1 MILKRYSVCENR
13 FCEYTIDD
21 NELEGCL
28 EDLYFEDKDAAL
40 EKCKELNL
48 EQQKNSIYKQN
59 EIIAQDLEV
68 AEKIQIFIKLTDG
81 TCFAFKINPIKR
93 KFKNFISKFENC
105 GISEIKTNRDNKI
118 KEIIVEEI

>member
-21 NELEGCL
+21 NKLQFLL
-28 EDLYFEDKDAAL
+28 EDLCFEDKKETK

-68 AEKIQIFIKLTDG
+68 K
-81 TCFAFKINPIKR
+81 
-93 KFKNFISKFENC
+93 
-105 GISEIKTNRDNKI
+105 
-118 KEIIVEEI
+118 

>member
-21 NELEGCL
+21 NELQFFL
-28 EDLYFEDKDAAL
+28 EDLCFEDKDAAL

-68 AEKIQIFIKLTDG
+68 AEKIQIFIKLTLSKHLCSTIEENIALDVG
-81 TCFAFKINPIKR
+81 NESKKITFKQTFGNRIQKLFIKNLINA
-93 KFKNFISKFENC
+93 
-105 GISEIKTNRDNKI
+105 
-118 KEIIVEEI
+118 